1 MILGGGWAKVKERL
15 EGGSPSSRRAA
26 RRRHELPDAGLPERP
41 GRPGR
46 GPAASDVERRLPA
59 PAGAGRPPAPEVA
72 RTEAAGM
79 EGFLT
84 EGVRTEGFGT
94 EGLQTE
100 GLRQEGFGSEGV
112 GSEGVPREGL
122 RPTVAPSALRSSLQ
136 RSAGGDAGGTAR
148 APTGADA
155 GPAVDPGEAAALLST
170 REGLARAVLLAE
182 VLGKPRALR
191 PYGR

>member
-26 RRRHELPDAGLPERP
+26 RRRHGLPDAGLPERP

-59 PAGAGRPPAPEVA
+59 PEAA
-72 RTEAAGM
+72 RTEGAGM

-112 GSEGVPREGL
+112 GSEGVSREGL

-148 APTGADA
+148 APAGADA